1 MSAIPGPVSESEVTA
16 PSVEVGEKIADI
28 SEKKKEAFYTATQFQ
43 LMWWKFRRHR
53 TAMMGTVVLGFFVF
67 AMLFAEF
74 LAPYGSQSRNSD
86 YLFGEPQGFHL
97 FDESGK
103 FIGPFVYGMAT
114 KFDKETMK
122 LVLTE
127 DTSEIHKVKFF
138 AKGEPY
144 KMWGLFKGS
153 LHLFAAEDSHLHLFG
168 TDSLGRDVFSRTLF
182 GTRTSLSIGL
192 LGVVISFT
200 VGLAIGGLSG
210 YMGGPVDNFLQRTIE
225 FIRSIPTLPLWMSLA
240 AILPKEWSPLRVYFS
255 VTVILGFL
263 TWTTL
268 ARRVRGKLI
277 SMREEDFVFAARIAG
292 SSESRIIWRHML
304 PAFLSYII
312 VDLTISFP
320 AMILGETTLSFIG
333 LGLREPVVSWGV
345 LLQQAQNIKAIEQH
359 PWLFIPAI
367 FVVVSVLAFSLVGD
381 GMRDAADPY
390 SQ

>member
-1 MSAIPGPVSESEVTA
+1 MSFADLAPEPAVETKTPGIA
-16 PSVEVGEKIADI
+16 GEDI
-28 SEKKKEAFYTATQFQ
+28 QQKEAYYTATQFQ

-53 TAMMGTVVLGFFVF
+53 LATIGTIVLGIFFF
-67 AMLFAEF
+67 IMLFCEF
-74 LAPYGSQSRNSD
+74 LAPYGSQTRDSD
-86 YLFGEPQGFHL
+86 NIFGEPQQIHL
-97 FDESGK
+97 FDDDGT
-103 FIGPFVYGMAT
+103 FLGPFVYGT
-114 KFDKETMK
+114 STSFDQETMQ
-122 LVLTE
+122 LVLEE
-127 DTSEIHKVKFF
+127 DREAIHKIGFF
-138 AKGEPY
+138 SKGEPY
-144 KMWGLFKGS
+144 KLWGLIKS
-153 LHLFAAEDSHLHLFG
+153 EIHLFVVNDGFVHLFG

-192 LGVVISFT
+192 IGVIISFV
-200 VGLAIGGLSG
+200 VGLIAGGISG
-210 YMGGPVDNFLQRTIE
+210 YFGSFIDNAIQRLIE

-240 AILPKEWSPLRVYFS
+240 AVLPKEWSPLRVYFA
-255 VTVILGFL
+255 VTIILGFL

-292 SSESRIIWRHML
+292 SSDLRIISRHML

-312 VDLTISFP
+312 VDLTVSFP

-345 LLQQAQNIKAIEQH
+345 LLQASQNVKAIEQH

>member
-1 MSAIPGPVSESEVTA
+1 MAKP
-16 PSVEVGEKIADI
+16 KLQF
-28 SEKKKEAFYTATQFQ
+28 KKKISTKNLELLEKNKEKYYTATQFQ
-43 LMWWKFRRHR
+43 LMWLKFRRHR
-53 TAMMGTVVLGFFVF
+53 VAILGMVILSFFLF
-67 AMLFAEF
+67 IMLFCEF
-74 LAPYGSQSRNSD
+74 LAPYGSQTRNTD
-86 YLFGEPQGFHL
+86 YIYGAPQKLHFRTEDGQL
-97 FDESGK
+97 TAP
-103 FIGPFVYGMAT
+103 FIYGLSTAFNRDT
-114 KFDKETMK
+114 LQIE
-122 LVLTE
+122 LTE
-127 DTSEIHKVKFF
+127 DTSLIYPLKLF

-144 KMWGLFKGS
+144 KLWGVFKS
-153 LHLFAAEDSHLHLFG
+153 ERHLFIVEGAFLHLFG
-168 TDSLGRDVFSRTLF
+168 TDSLGRDVFSRALY

-192 LGVVISFT
+192 IGVIISFLIGLT
-200 VGLAIGGLSG
+200 VGGISG
-210 YMGGPVDNFLQRTIE
+210 YFGGFVDNFFQRLIE

-240 AILPKEWSPLRVYFS
+240 AVLPKEWSALRVYFA
-255 VTVILGFL
+255 VTIILGFI
-263 TWTTL
+263 TWTML

-277 SMREEDFVFAARIAG
+277 SMREEDFILAARLSG
-292 SSESRIIWRHML
+292 NNDFRIITRHML

-367 FVVVSVLAFSLVGD
+367 FVVVSVLAFSLMGD

>member
-1 MSAIPGPVSESEVTA
+1 MNQANQTPESMIEERVAVVEAIG
-16 PSVEVGEKIADI
+16 DQ
-28 SEKKKEAFYTATQFQ
+28 KKEAFYTATQLQ

-53 TAMMGTVVLGFFVF
+53 LAIFGTVVLAIFLFI
-67 AMLFAEF
+67 MLFCEF
-74 LAPYGSQSRNSD
+74 LSPYGTQSRDSG
-86 YLFGEPQGFHL
+86 YIFGEPQKVHL
-97 FDESGK
+97 FDEEGV
-103 FIGPFVYGMAT
+103 FHGPFVYGVST
-114 KFDKETMK
+114 SFDSESLQ

-127 DTSEIHKVKFF
+127 DKEAILKIKFLS
-138 AKGEPY
+138 KGEPY
-144 KMWGLFKGS
+144 KLWGLFKS
-153 LHLFAAEDSHLHLFG
+153 ELHLFVVEDGFIHLFG
-168 TDSLGRDVFSRTLF
+168 TDSLGRDVFSRTLY

-192 LGVVISFT
+192 IGVVISF
-200 VGLAIGGLSG
+200 VIGLITGGISG
-210 YMGGPVDNFLQRTIE
+210 YFGGFLDNAIQRLIE

-240 AILPKEWSPLRVYFS
+240 AVLPKEWSPLRVYFA
-255 VTVILGFL
+255 VTIILGFL

-292 SSESRIIWRHML
+292 SSDVRIIWRHML

-312 VDLTISFP
+312 VDLTVSFP

-345 LLQQAQNIKAIEQH
+345 LLQASQNVKAIEQH

>member
-1 MSAIPGPVSESEVTA
+1 MSDIPLPSTDTKIPVIQRKS
-16 PSVEVGEKIADI
+16 KDI
-28 SEKKKEAFYTATQFQ
+28 KKEAYYTATQFQ

-53 TAMMGTVVLGFFVF
+53 AAIVGSVVLGIFIFIMIF
-67 AMLFAEF
+67 CEF
-74 LAPYGSQSRNSD
+74 LSPYGSQSRDSD
-86 YLFGEPQGFHL
+86 YIFGKPQKIHL
-97 FDESGK
+97 YDEQGT
-103 FIGPFVYGMAT
+103 FRGPFVYGMST
-114 KFDKETMK
+114 KFNMETMQLDLKEDKEN
-122 LVLTE
+122 
-127 DTSEIHKVKFF
+127 IHKIRFF
-138 AKGEPY
+138 AKGEKY
-144 KMWGLFKGS
+144 KMWGLIRTDV
-153 LHLFAAEDSHLHLFG
+153 HLFNSETGFVHLFG
-168 TDSLGRDVFSRTLF
+168 TDALGRDMFTRTLY
-182 GTRTSLSIGL
+182 GSRTSLSIGFI
-192 LGVVISFT
+192 GVVIAFV
-200 VGLAIGGLSG
+200 VGLITGGISG
-210 YMGGPVDNFLQRTIE
+210 YFGGFLDNLIQRVIE

-240 AILPKEWSPLRVYFS
+240 AILPKEWSPLRVYFA

-277 SMREEDFVFAARIAG
+277 SMREEDFVFAARLAG
-292 SSESRIIWRHML
+292 SSDARIIWRHML

-345 LLQQAQNIKAIEQH
+345 LLQQAQNVKAIEEH

-367 FVVVSVLAFSLVGD
+367 FVVISVLAFSLVGD

>member
-1 MSAIPGPVSESEVTA
+1 MSTTSGSVPGLVTPIPEVQL
-16 PSVEVGEKIADI
+16 EDRR
-28 SEKKKEAFYTATQFQ
+28 KEAYYTATQFQ

-53 TAMMGTVVLGFFVF
+53 AAILGSVVLGFFVF
-67 AMLFAEF
+67 VMVFAEF
-74 LAPYGSQSRNSD
+74 LAPYGSQSRNSN
-86 YLFGEPQGFHL
+86 YLFGKPQKLHL
-97 FDESGK
+97 FDENGQ
-103 FIGPFVYGMAT
+103 FIGPFVYSMT
-114 KFDKETMK
+114 TTFDPETLQ

-127 DTSEIHKVKFF
+127 DTSTIFRIHFF

-144 KMWGLFKGS
+144 KMWGIFPS
-153 LHLFAAEDSHLHLFG
+153 SRHLFYVDGGYLHLFG
-168 TDSLGRDVFSRTLF
+168 TDSLGRDVFSRTLY

-192 LGVVISFT
+192 IGVVISFI
-200 VGLAIGGLSG
+200 VGLATGGISG
-210 YMGGPVDNFLQRTIE
+210 YIGGPVDYFMQRLIE

-240 AILPKEWSPLRVYFS
+240 AILPKEWSPLRVYFA
-255 VTVILGFL
+255 VTIILGFL

-268 ARRVRGKLI
+268 SRRVRGKLI

-292 SSESRIIWRHML
+292 SSEVRIIWRHML

>member
-1 MSAIPGPVSESEVTA
+1 MSTPPTPALA
-16 PSVEVGEKIADI
+16 PEEEAPILGLEID
-28 SEKKKEAFYTATQFQ
+28 EKKKEAYYTATQLQ

-53 TAMMGTVVLGFFVF
+53 TAIIGSVVLSFFVF
-67 AMLFAEF
+67 IMLFCEF
-74 LAPYGSQSRNSD
+74 LAPYGSQARDSG
-86 YLFGEPQGFHL
+86 YLFGAPQRPHL
-97 FDESGK
+97 YDEDGN
-103 FIGPFVYGMAT
+103 FVGLFVYGVTNA
-114 KFDKETMK
+114 FDRETMQ
-122 LVLTE
+122 LIVTE
-127 DTSEIHKVKFF
+127 DTSTFYKIRFF

-144 KMWGLFKGS
+144 KMWGFIKGDR
-153 LHLFAAEDSHLHLFG
+153 HLFVAEGTHLHLFG
-168 TDSLGRDVFSRTLF
+168 TDSLGRDVFSRALY

-192 LGVVISFT
+192 LGVFISFL
-200 VGLAIGGLSG
+200 VGLSMGGISG
-210 YMGGPVDNFLQRTIE
+210 YLGGPVDNFLQRTIE

-240 AILPKEWSPLRVYFS
+240 AILPKEWSPLRVYFG

-292 SSESRIIWRHML
+292 SSETRIIWRHML

-345 LLQQAQNIKAIEQH
+345 LLQAAQNVKAIEQH

-367 FVVVSVLAFSLVGD
+367 FVVISVLAFSLVGD

-390 SQ
+390 SH

>member
-1 MSAIPGPVSESEVTA
+1 MNQINQPPELIAKEKSAVLET
-16 PSVEVGEKIADI
+16 VGKQ
-28 SEKKKEAFYTATQFQ
+28 KKETYYTATQFQ

-53 TAMMGTVVLGFFVF
+53 LAILGTVVLAIFLFI
-67 AMLFAEF
+67 MLFCEF
-74 LAPYGSQSRNSD
+74 LSPYGSQTRNSD
-86 YLFGEPQGFHL
+86 YIFGKPQKVHF
-97 FDESGK
+97 FDEEGI
-103 FIGPFVYGMAT
+103 FLGPFVYGVST
-114 KFDKETMK
+114 SFDSESLQ

-127 DTSEIHKVKFF
+127 DKEAIHKIKFF
-138 AKGEPY
+138 SKGEPY
-144 KMWGLFKGS
+144 KLWGLFKS
-153 LHLFAAEDSHLHLFG
+153 ELHLFVAEDGFVHLFG
-168 TDSLGRDVFSRTLF
+168 TDSLGRDVFSRTLY

-192 LGVVISFT
+192 IGVVISF
-200 VGLAIGGLSG
+200 VIGLITGGISG
-210 YMGGPVDNFLQRTIE
+210 YFGGFLDNAIQRLIE

-240 AILPKEWSPLRVYFS
+240 AVLPKEWSPLRVYFA
-255 VTVILGFL
+255 VTIILGFL

-292 SSESRIIWRHML
+292 SSDVRIIWRHML

-312 VDLTISFP
+312 VDLTVSFP

-345 LLQQAQNIKAIEQH
+345 LLQASQNVKAIEQH

>member
-1 MSAIPGPVSESEVTA
+1 MSFADLAPEPAVEPKTPGFASEDVQQ
-16 PSVEVGEKIADI
+16 
-28 SEKKKEAFYTATQFQ
+28 KEAYYTATQFQ

-53 TAMMGTVVLGFFVF
+53 LAAIGTIVLGVFLFV
-67 AMLFAEF
+67 MLFCEF
-74 LAPYGSQSRNSD
+74 LSPYGSQTRDSD
-86 YLFGEPQGFHL
+86 FIFGEPQRVHL
-97 FDESGK
+97 FDDDGT
-103 FIGPFVYGMAT
+103 FHGLFVYGT
-114 KFDKETMK
+114 STSFDQETLQLVLEEDKEA
-122 LVLTE
+122 
-127 DTSEIHKVKFF
+127 IHKIRFF
-138 AKGEPY
+138 SKGEPY
-144 KMWGLFKGS
+144 KLWGLIKS
-153 LHLFAAEDSHLHLFG
+153 EIHLFVVEEGFIHLFG

-182 GTRTSLSIGL
+182 GTRTSLSIGFI
-192 LGVVISFT
+192 GVIISFV
-200 VGLAIGGLSG
+200 VGLIAGGISG
-210 YMGGPVDNFLQRTIE
+210 YFGSFIDNAIQRLIE

-240 AILPKEWSPLRVYFS
+240 AVLPKEWSPLRVYFA
-255 VTVILGFL
+255 VTIILGFL

-292 SSESRIIWRHML
+292 SSDLRIIWRHML

-312 VDLTISFP
+312 VDLTVSFP

-345 LLQQAQNIKAIEQH
+345 LLQASQNVKAIEQH
-359 PWLFIPAI
+359 PWLFIPAV

>member
-1 MSAIPGPVSESEVTA
+1 MTTS
-16 PSVEVGEKIADI
+16 
-28 SEKKKEAFYTATQFQ
+28 
-43 LMWWKFRRHR
+43 
-53 TAMMGTVVLGFFVF
+53 
-67 AMLFAEF
+67 
-74 LAPYGSQSRNSD
+74 
-86 YLFGEPQGFHL
+86 
-97 FDESGK
+97 FDR
-103 FIGPFVYGMAT
+103 
-114 KFDKETMK
+114 ETMQ

-127 DTSEIHKVKFF
+127 DTSAIHKLLFF
-138 AKGEPY
+138 AEGEPY
-144 KMWGLFKGS
+144 KLWGLIPADRHF
-153 LHLFAAEDSHLHLFG
+153 FVAEDGFVHIFG
-168 TDSLGRDVFSRTLF
+168 TDSLGRDVFSRTLY

-192 LGVVISFT
+192 LGVLISFV
-200 VGLAIGGLSG
+200 VGLAVGGVSG
-210 YMGGPVDNFLQRTIE
+210 YLGGPVDYISQRVIE

-240 AILPKEWSPLRVYFS
+240 AILPKEWSPLAVYFA
-255 VTVILGFL
+255 VTIILGFL

-292 SSESRIIWRHML
+292 TNEMRIIWRHML

-320 AMILGETTLSFIG
+320 AMILGETALSFIG

-367 FVVVSVLAFSLVGD
+367 FVVISVLAFSLVGD